1 MTASN
6 AVDQYNGMKYVMNV
20 HVRAQGQIEKEVLCI
35 LLYYARNILAT
46 FPLKSE
52 ALRNCRCYIHDISR
66 ETQPPLLKLVAAP
79 GFSFAL
85 FAGKSRSVVN
95 A

>member
-1 MTASN
+1 MEGDNNVVPKGKNMRDCIECGRPIQWSEISF
-6 AVDQYNGMKYVMNV
+6 KYVMNV

-52 ALRNCRCYIHDISR
+52 ALRN
-66 ETQPPLLKLVAAP
+66 
-79 GFSFAL
+79 
-85 FAGKSRSVVN
+85 
-95 A
+95 